1 MAARVVMRQIYPLE
15 PSGFPGGVGNTNKDP
30 ERFASLFGD
39 VTSRIFDV
47 YGDDTVVH
55 PGHGLP
61 TTLGEERPH
70 LEEWRER
77 GW

>member
-1 MAARVVMRQIYPLE
+1 
-15 PSGFPGGVGNTNKDP
+15 VGNTNKDP

-55 PGHGLP
+55 PGHGLL